1 MFFFTFL
8 LKSKTAWWQLKYFFI
23 FTPKPWGDSLQ
34 FDEYFSKGLKP
45 PTTKIVFLYYED
57 VVCFSDVGDLGGVIS
72 QTEIWTAGGQVLYDV
87 DYSTR
92 TCHLVA
98 KAVVVVTQTQKP
110 MVF

>member
-1 MFFFTFL
+1 M
-8 LKSKTAWWQLKYFFI
+8 
-23 FTPKPWGDSLQ
+23 
-34 FDEYFSKGLKP
+34 
-45 PTTKIVFLYYED
+45 
-57 VVCFSDVGDLGGVIS
+57 CFSNVGDLGGVIS

-98 KAVVVVTQTQKP
+98 KAVVVVTKTQKP

>member
-1 MFFFTFL
+1 MFFSLFFSNQKL
-8 LKSKTAWWQLKYFFI
+8 LGGFKYFFL
-23 FTPKPWGDSLQ
+23 FTPKIGE
-34 FDEYFSKGLKP
+34 DEPILTNIFQMSLKP
-45 PTTKIVFLYYED
+45 PTTKIVFYTTKTC
-57 VVCFSDVGDLGGVIS
+57 VCFSNVGDLGGVIS

-98 KAVVVVTQTQKP
+98 KAVVVVTKTQKP